1 MSSFLESRIIGY
13 DPNWYRNL
21 PADLRKKYDAERK
34 RVGADPLPSDR
45 PLAWG
50 ESTKGIFSSYE
61 NLPDR
66 VKNIVREAE
75 EKAFTDWV
83 SEKYKTQ
90 PQKYKTHENL
100 PDRVKNIVREAE
112 EKAFTDWVSEK
123 YKTQPQYPQYQFP
136 QYQQPQP
143 QYSFPY
149 EKMLNELLKKM
160 PQFKPASEGEML
172 QQARQY
178 AALQIDPQLQALER
192 SLQDASAHY
201 EAQKAAIEA
210 AYSTVPETAQRLLN
224 ETRQQAIESA
234 IARGAGRSGIADY
247 SVRRMQEPIIE
258 QTTQAE
264 AEKAA
269 KLAALTDA
277 LNLVQK
283 QYQQQVQ
290 ELETR
295 RGTLEAQQLANLKQL
310 AQAMQAGDWERA
322 WNTAQNLATMAT
334 QAEQFQQ
341 TAALN
346 WAPYFMTT
354 EQFRQSL
361 PLNWAQTMGE
371 VPNWMRIAGGTTGA
385 LMPLRSYAESLGM
398 GDQIRWDPATGNV
411 IIGRQVYT
419 PTTLQRL
426 GGQVI
431 NGRWVLPASILD
443 ILLQGVA

>member
-1 MSSFLESRIIGY
+1 MSSFLESRITGY

-21 PADLRKKYDAERK
+21 PAEVRKKYDAERK

-45 PLAWG
+45 PLAWE
-50 ESTKGIFSSYE
+50 ESTKGIFSSY
-61 NLPDR
+61 
-66 VKNIVREAE
+66 
-75 EKAFTDWV
+75 
-83 SEKYKTQ
+83 
-90 PQKYKTHENL
+90 ENL

-160 PQFKPASEGEML
+160 PQFKPASEEEML

-192 SLQDASAHY
+192 SLQDALAHY

-322 WNTAQNLATMAT
+322 WNAAQNLATMAT

-426 GGQVI
+426 GGQLI